1 MHSIAQQWIDGVLLA
16 SPVAKALG
24 LSLAAAEVDEVTLAL
39 SYDDD
44 LTTVP
49 GVLHGGVVST
59 LVDTAG
65 AAASASGLSADDDA
79 KGGATTHLAVSY
91 LAPAQTDLR
100 ATATVVHRTRSATLS
115 EVRVRDAQ
123 GTLVATGQVHSR
135 LFR

>member
-24 LSLAAAEVDEVTLAL
+24 LTLAAAQVDEVTLAL

-49 GVLHGGVVST
+49 GVIHGGVVSA

-65 AAASASGLSADDDA
+65 AAASASGLGPDNEAS
-79 KGGATTHLAVSY
+79 GGATTHLAVSY
-91 LAPAQTDLR
+91 LAPAQADLT
-100 ATATVVHRTRSATLS
+100 ATATVVHRTRSTTLS
-115 EVRVRDAQ
+115 EVRVRDAH